1 MSIKDEIE
9 DDLEDVIEKLK
20 EERDEL
26 RVRMH
31 LANMEMRDEWEELEK
46 KWDQF
51 VVKSGQVRT
60 EVEPSVQEIKS
71 ALSLL
76 GEEIANGYRK
86 IKDAI

>member
-26 RVRMH
+26 RVRIH

-60 EVEPSVQEIKS
+60 EVEPTVQEIKS

-76 GEEIANGYRK
+76 GEEIAKGYRK